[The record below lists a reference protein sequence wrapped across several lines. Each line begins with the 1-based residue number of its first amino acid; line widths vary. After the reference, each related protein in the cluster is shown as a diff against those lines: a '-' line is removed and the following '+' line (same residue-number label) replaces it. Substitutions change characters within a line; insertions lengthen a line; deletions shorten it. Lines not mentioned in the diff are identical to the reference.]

1 MNNKTIF
8 QEKNSRLNSNNN
20 DLTAILET
28 INNLPT
34 GEVEVNL
41 QEKTITPTTS
51 SQTITPDTNYDGLSK
66 VTISGVTS
74 AIDSD
79 IKSTNIR
86 KGIDIL
92 GVTGTMEEYVAP
104 KLQSKSAT
112 PKTTLQTI
120 TPDSSYD
127 GLSSVS
133 VGAVTSSIDNNITS
147 SNIKSGVSI
156 LGVEGTLEEGI
167 TPSGELKINDNG
179 IYNVTNYASAN
190 VEIEKGITPTGTLEI
205 TSNGTY
211 DVTNYASTNVNVA
224 SSGDGEDPNIL
235 LNARLNGTLTSIDSN
250 ITTLV
255 GYGCYALTNL
265 VSANLPNCTSIGTYA
280 FRGCSAMTSI
290 NAPNVTKADDYAFY
304 LCSKLT
310 DVNMPNVTTIDT
322 YAFSGCS
329 KLTTIN
335 MPKATTLGRASFY
348 KCDLKEANFPLVGT
362 ISQELFFQN
371 QHLERVDFEIA
382 YKINQSA
389 FANCSSLV
397 ALILRKSDGICT
409 LGTASSSLQNT
420 PIANGTG
427 YVYVPDELVEE
438 YKVAT
443 NWSNYASQIKPL
455 SELEE

>member
-1 MNNKTIF
+1 MSNKTIF

-34 GEVEVNL
+34 GEVEVTL

-51 SQTITPDTNYDGLSK
+51 NQTITPDENYDGLSK
-66 VTISGVTS
+66 VTINGVTS

-79 IKSTNIR
+79 IKATNIR

-92 GVTGTMEEYVAP
+92 GVTGTMEEYVEP

-112 PKTTLQTI
+112 PSTSSQTI

-133 VGAVTSSIDNNITS
+133 VGAVTSSIDSNITA

-167 TPSGELKINDNG
+167 TPSG
-179 IYNVTNYASAN
+179 
-190 VEIEKGITPTGTLEI
+190 TLEI
-205 TSNGTY
+205 TENGTY
-211 DVTNYASTNVNVA
+211 DVTEYASASVNVA
-224 SSGDGEDPNIL
+224 SSSEDVYEGL
-235 LNARLNGTLTSIDSN
+235 LNNTITKIDSN
-250 ITTLV
+250 IKSLV
-255 GYGCYALTNL
+255 AYACRGLSKLKT
-265 VSANLPNCTSIGTYA
+265 VNLPNATSIGTYA
-280 FRGCSAMTSI
+280 FYYCTSMTKI
-290 NAPNVTKADDYAFY
+290 EAPKVTSLGTYSFYNCGALTNVNFPVATGIGQNTFYSCDSLEIADFGVA
-304 LCSKLT
+304 
-310 DVNMPNVTTIDT
+310 
-322 YAFSGCS
+322 G
-329 KLTTIN
+329 TIN
-335 MPKATTLGRASFY
+335 QAGFAYCSN
-348 KCDLKEANFPLVGT
+348 LKT
-362 ISQELFFQN
+362 
-371 QHLERVDFEIA
+371 
-382 YKINQSA
+382 
-389 FANCSSLV
+389 
-397 ALILRKSDGICT
+397 LILRKTDTICK
-409 LGTASSSLQNT
+409 LATATNAFQGSA
-420 PIANGTG
+420 IANGTG